1 MAGDGMDV
9 DLDDLRRV
17 TERLGRFITEF
28 DELGG
33 ATEDVQDAVGRPTG
47 DGRLRGRVGDFESG
61 WNGNREV
68 VQESLDNVHSHLA
81 DFVDNIDEL
90 DRNLATDEE

>member
-1 MAGDGMDV
+1 MAGDGIDV

-28 DELGG
+28 DELGD
-33 ATEDVQDAVGRPTG
+33 ATDDVQDAVGRPTG
-47 DGRLRGRVGDFESG
+47 DGRLRDRVGDFESG

-68 VQESLDNVHSHLA
+68 VQESLDNVHSHLV
-81 DFVDNIDEL
+81 DFIDNIEEL
-90 DRNLATDEE
+90 DRNLATEEE